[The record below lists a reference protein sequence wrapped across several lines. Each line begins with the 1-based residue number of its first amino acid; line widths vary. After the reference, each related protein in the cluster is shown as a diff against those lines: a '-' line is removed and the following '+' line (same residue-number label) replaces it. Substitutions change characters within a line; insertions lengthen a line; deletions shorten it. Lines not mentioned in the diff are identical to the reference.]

1 MKFKGFIKDFVA
13 LSYYICTSLAR
24 DMLNYERERK
34 LRIGDIVVVSSK
46 TDSERHKV
54 GVYIGSYQRGPSQE
68 AGDVESKFRNRFV
81 VVAANGRVR
90 KFSMSYWRV
99 RRVFE

>member
-1 MKFKGFIKDFVA
+1 MKIKGLIKDLVS

-24 DMLNYERERK
+24 DMLNYERARR
-34 LRIGDIVVVSSK
+34 LRVGDIIVVSSR

-54 GVYIGSYQRGPSQE
+54 GVYIGSYRRKPPEESD
-68 AGDVESKFRNRFV
+68 DVESKFRNRFIV
-81 VVAANGRVR
+81 VSTNGRIR

-99 RRVFE
+99 KQVSE